1 MKKFIM
7 FICLALPSV
16 SAAAEVGSK
25 DLIVASIN
33 DCLKEAVSAGG
44 LEDGGDAIILA
55 CKGDKAHVLFNMLGG
70 KIRAEIVQDKNGKFE
85 NRPFGNN
92 TCYHRIEDAGGKTS
106 DEFRCDL
113 VLVTGDVFK
122 N

>member
-1 MKKFIM
+1 MKKFIL
-7 FICLALPSV
+7 FICLALPSA
-16 SAAAEVGSK
+16 SAAEVGRK
-25 DLIVASIN
+25 ELIFAGVN
-33 DCLKEAVSAGG
+33 DCLKESVSAGG

-55 CKGDKAHVLFNMLGG
+55 CKGDKARVLFNMLGG
-70 KIRAEIVQDKNGKFE
+70 KIQSEVVQDKNGKFE

-92 TCYHRIEDAGGKTS
+92 ACYRRVEDAGGKTS

-113 VLVTGDVFK
+113 VVVTGDVFK